1 MRTSRKII
9 ASTAIAAAAAGIFLA
24 APAQAEDYS
33 QDVTAKVSDGRVYVQ
48 RGETFTYDVI
58 LTNHASQAKTVTVN
72 DALPSKLAFV
82 SSDDFVVGTDGA
94 LTTEVQIAP
103 GASQTVS
110 LTVQA
115 STTLIGNVTN
125 FVTVDS
131 NSGLSPWR
139 AWDSNVILL

>member
-24 APAQAEDYS
+24 APAQADDYS
-33 QDVTAKVSDGRVYVQ
+33 NDVTAKVTDGRVYVQ
-48 RGETFTYDVI
+48 RGETYTYDVI

-72 DALPSKLAFV
+72 DVLPSKLAFV

-94 LTTEVQIAP
+94 LTTEVQIAA
-103 GASQTVS
+103 GASETVS

-131 NSGLSPWR
+131 HSGLAPWR
-139 AWDSNVILL
+139 AWDGNVILR